1 MQGLDFSVISPYLG
15 VIWTGVAWTAII
27 TVSASMVSVIGGI
40 VLAVAVLYGPAAVT
54 YPVRLFS
61 WVFMGTPLLLQ
72 LYLIYFGLVQIGL
85 DIPAL
90 AAGMVGLGLH
100 FAVYNAD
107 ILRAGIV
114 AVDVGQTE
122 GARTIG
128 FSRWQTLRYVVVPQ
142 ALLNTAPA
150 IGNTLIA
157 LLKESA
163 IVSVIGVAELV
174 HSSQLAIS
182 ETYRPFE
189 FYILA
194 AALYYMLNLA
204 FQGILR
210 IVETRVEAT
219 R

>member
-1 MQGLDFSVISPYLG
+1 MQGLDFSVVSPYLG

-90 AAGMVGLGLH
+90 AAGIVGLGLH

>member
-90 AAGMVGLGLH
+90 AAGIVGLGLH

-128 FSRWQTLRYVVVPQ
+128 FSRWQTLRYVVIPQ

>member
-27 TVSASMVSVIGGI
+27 TVSASVVSVIGGI
-40 VLAVAVLYGPAAVT
+40 VLAVVVLYGPAAVT

-90 AAGMVGLGLH
+90 AAGIVGLGLH

-128 FSRWQTLRYVVVPQ
+128 FSRWQTLRFVVVPQ

-204 FQGILR
+204 LQGILR
-210 IVETRVEAT
+210 VIEIRVEAT

>member
-1 MQGLDFSVISPYLG
+1 MQGLDFSVVSPYLG

-27 TVSASMVSVIGGI
+27 TVSASVVSVIGGI
-40 VLAVAVLYGPAAVT
+40 ILAVAVLYGPAAVT

-90 AAGMVGLGLH
+90 AAGIVGLGLH

-107 ILRAGIV
+107 ILRAGIL

-128 FSRWQTLRYVVVPQ
+128 FSWWQTLRYVVVPQ

-204 FQGILR
+204 LQGILR

>member
-1 MQGLDFSVISPYLG
+1 MQGLDFSVVSPYLD
-15 VIWTGVAWTAII
+15 VIWMGMIWTAII
-27 TVSASMVSVIGGI
+27 TIAASVVSVVGG
-40 VLAVAVLYGPAAVT
+40 VLLAVAALYGPSIVA

-72 LYLIYFGLVQIGL
+72 LYLIYFGLVQIGI
-85 DIPAL
+85 DVPAII
-90 AAGMVGLGLH
+90 AGIIGLGLH

-107 ILRAGIV
+107 IFRAGIL
-114 AVDVGQTE
+114 AVDIGQTE

-142 ALLNTAPA
+142 AVLNTAPPV
-150 IGNTLIA
+150 GNNLIA

-174 HSSQLAIS
+174 HASQLGIS

-189 FYILA
+189 FYVVA
-194 AALYYMLNLA
+194 AVLYYVLNLA
-204 FQGILR
+204 LEGILKL
-210 IVETRVEAT
+210 VEIRVEAT

>member
-1 MQGLDFSVISPYLG
+1 MQGLDFSVVSPYLG

-27 TVSASMVSVIGGI
+27 TVLASSVSVIGGI
-40 VLAVAVLYGPAAVT
+40 ILAVAVLYGPVAVT

-90 AAGMVGLGLH
+90 AAGIVGLGLH

-204 FQGILR
+204 LQGILR

>member
-27 TVSASMVSVIGGI
+27 TVSASVVSVIGGI
-40 VLAVAVLYGPAAVT
+40 VLAVVVLYGPAAVT

-90 AAGMVGLGLH
+90 AAGIVGLGLH

-128 FSRWQTLRYVVVPQ
+128 FSRWQTLRFVVVPQ

-163 IVSVIGVAELV
+163 IVSVIGVADLV

-204 FQGILR
+204 LQGILR
-210 IVETRVEAT
+210 VIEIRVEAT

>member
-1 MQGLDFSVISPYLG
+1 MQGLDFSVVSPYLG

-27 TVSASMVSVIGGI
+27 TVSASVVSVIGGI
-40 VLAVAVLYGPAAVT
+40 ILAVAVLYGPAALT

-90 AAGMVGLGLH
+90 AAGIVGLGLH

-107 ILRAGIV
+107 ILRAGIL

-128 FSRWQTLRYVVVPQ
+128 FSQWQTLRYVVVPQ

-194 AALYYMLNLA
+194 AALYYILNLA
-204 FQGILR
+204 LQGILR

>member
-1 MQGLDFSVISPYLG
+1 MQGLDFSIVSPYLD
-15 VIWTGVAWTAII
+15 VIWTGMAWTAII
-27 TVSASMVSVIGGI
+27 TVSASVVSVIGGI
-40 VLAVAVLYGPAAVT
+40 FLAVAVLYGPSVVA
-54 YPVRLFS
+54 YPVRMFS

-72 LYLIYFGLVQIGL
+72 LYLIYFGLVQIGI

-90 AAGMVGLGLH
+90 VAGIVGLGLH

-107 ILRAGIV
+107 ILRAGII

-128 FSRWQTLRYVVVPQ
+128 FSRLQTLRYVVVPQ
-142 ALLNTAPA
+142 AILNTAPP
-150 IGNTLIA
+150 IGNNLIA

-189 FYILA
+189 FYVLA
-194 AALYYMLNLA
+194 AVLYYVLNLA
-204 FQGILR
+204 LEGILR
-210 IVETRVEAT
+210 VVEIKVEAT

>member
-1 MQGLDFSVISPYLG
+1 MQGLDFSVVSPYLG

-27 TVSASMVSVIGGI
+27 TVSASVVSVIGGI

-90 AAGMVGLGLH
+90 AAGIVGLGLH

-194 AALYYMLNLA
+194 AALYYILNLA
-204 FQGILR
+204 LQGILR

>member
-27 TVSASMVSVIGGI
+27 TVSASVVSVIGGI
-40 VLAVAVLYGPAAVT
+40 ALAVAVLYGPAAVA
-54 YPVRLFS
+54 YPVRLLS

-90 AAGMVGLGLH
+90 AAGIVGLGLH

-204 FQGILR
+204 LQGILR

>member
-1 MQGLDFSVISPYLG
+1 MQGLDFSVVSPYLD
-15 VIWTGVAWTAII
+15 VIWMGVVWTAVITVAASLVSVVGGVA
-27 TVSASMVSVIGGI
+27 
-40 VLAVAVLYGPAAVT
+40 LAVAVLYAPPVVT
-54 YPVRLFS
+54 YPVRMFS

-72 LYLIYFGLVQIGL
+72 LYLIYFGLVQIGI

-90 AAGMVGLGLH
+90 AAGIIGLGLH

-107 ILRAGIV
+107 IIRAGILT
-114 AVDVGQTE
+114 VDVGQME

-128 FSRWQTLRYVVVPQ
+128 FSRWQALRYVVVPQ

-150 IGNTLIA
+150 IGNNLIA

-189 FYILA
+189 FYFLA
-194 AALYYMLNLA
+194 AVLYYFLNLA
-204 FQGILR
+204 LEGILK
-210 IVETRVEAT
+210 IIEIRVEAT

>member
-1 MQGLDFSVISPYLG
+1 MQGLDFSVVSPYLD
-15 VIWTGVAWTAII
+15 VIWMGVAWTAVI
-27 TVSASMVSVIGGI
+27 TAAASLVSVVGG
-40 VLAVAVLYGPAAVT
+40 VALAVAVLYAPPVVV
-54 YPVRLFS
+54 YPVRMFS

-72 LYLIYFGLVQIGL
+72 LYLIYFGLVQIGI

-90 AAGMVGLGLH
+90 AAGIIGLGLH

-107 ILRAGIV
+107 IIRAGIL
-114 AVDVGQTE
+114 AVDAGQME

-128 FSRWQTLRYVVVPQ
+128 FSRWQALRYVVVPQ
-142 ALLNTAPA
+142 ALLNTAPP
-150 IGNTLIA
+150 IGNNLIA

-189 FYILA
+189 FYVLA
-194 AALYYMLNLA
+194 AVLYYVLNLA
-204 FQGILR
+204 LEGI
-210 IVETRVEAT
+210 IKIIETRVEAT

>member
-1 MQGLDFSVISPYLG
+1 MQGLDFAVVTPYLDLIGQG
-15 VIWTGVAWTAII
+15 VVWTAVI
-27 TVSASMVSVIGGI
+27 TICASIVSIVGGI
-40 VLAVAVLYGPAAVT
+40 VLAVAVLYGPVFVT

-61 WVFMGTPLLLQ
+61 WIFMGTPLLLQ

-90 AAGMVGLGLH
+90 VAGVIGLGLH

-107 ILRAGIV
+107 ILRAGIL
-114 AVDVGQTE
+114 AIDVGQTE
-122 GARTIG
+122 GARTLG
-128 FSRWQTLRYVVVPQ
+128 FSRWHALRYVVLPQ
-142 ALLNTAPA
+142 ALLNTAPP
-150 IGNTLIA
+150 IGNNLIA

-189 FYILA
+189 FYVVA
-194 AALYYMLNLA
+194 AVLYYVLNLA
-204 FQGILR
+204 LEGFLKL
-210 IVETRVEAT
+210 VETRVEAT